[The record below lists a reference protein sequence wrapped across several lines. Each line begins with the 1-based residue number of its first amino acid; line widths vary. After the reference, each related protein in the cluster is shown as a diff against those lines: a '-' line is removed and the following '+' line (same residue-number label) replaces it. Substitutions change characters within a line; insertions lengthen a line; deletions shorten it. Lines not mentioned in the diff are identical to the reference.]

1 MNEAQTDEFELV
13 DEGVFMDEVRK
24 YTCLYD
30 TKQKCYK
37 NKKTTKKNAWEQIA
51 KKFNGTIEECEKR

>member
-24 YTCLYD
+24 YMCLYD

-37 NKKTTKKNAWEQIA
+37 NKKKHQ
-51 KKFNGTIEECEKR
+51 EECMGIELNRSH

>member
-24 YTCLYD
+24 YMCLYD
-30 TKQKCYK
+30 TKQKCFK
-37 NKKTTKKNAWEQIA
+37 NKKNTKKNAWEL
-51 KKFNGTIEECEKR
+51 N

>member
-24 YTCLYD
+24 YMCLYD
-30 TKQKCYK
+30 TKQKCFK
-37 NKKTTKKNAWEQIA
+37 NKKNTKKNAWELNWIVHI
-51 KKFNGTIEECEKR
+51 TC